1 MAYKPTGNYND
12 QIVNQSDKA
21 QIAAYQDA
29 YNKAKASG
37 NTAGMNAA
45 HAGAEAIR
53 ANYGYS
59 GTADG
64 SGYVSNGKGN
74 TVLPEVVAP
83 KEVYT
88 GSSGESYINQLQDA
102 RVASARNAIQSAYD
116 QSMIDLDAQEAK
128 LPQAYNTARND
139 LSAQHELER
148 MNYNEYA
155 AGQGINTG
163 ASSQVRLSQNN
174 AYLKNLAD
182 INARQADATAA
193 LQLER
198 TKAKLQYQ
206 ADIKQAILDGDTARA
221 EALYQDWQRQDDN
234 KVNAAM
240 QLAQMQMTA
249 QQANL
254 SRAQS
259 QQQLDMERDDIAYN
273 RALMRAQT
281 LAKESGD
288 FSGYLDP
295 ALGYSE
301 DKVRNMNY
309 WWRILNGFE
318 AYGGGSGGGG
328 SSGGGGGRRS
338 GGSGSGRYT
347 PPATETP
354 DSTAALTPNPNGG
367 KASGGGGGKRV
378 GGPSLGQVSYSGD
391 DEAILTWNGKNYGSV
406 NALVSDVNKNKNV
419 TPEQEKRIAAS
430 IKKYTGV
437 DVS

>member
-37 NTAGMNAA
+37 NTAGMQAA

-59 GTADG
+59 GTTDG
-64 SGYVSNGKGN
+64 SGYVSNGRGN

-88 GSSGESYINQLQDA
+88 GQSGESYINQLQDA
-102 RVASARNAIQSAYD
+102 RVASAKNAIKSAYD
-116 QSMIDLDAQEAK
+116 QSMIDLDAQEEK

-155 AGQGINTG
+155 AGQNIGTG

-174 AYLKNLAD
+174 AYLKNLSD

-259 QQQLDMERDDIAYN
+259 QQQLDMARDDIDYTRKAN
-273 RALMRAQT
+273 RAET
-281 LAKESGD
+281 LASMGD
-288 FSGYLDP
+288 FSGYLDM
-295 ALGYSE
+295 GYSE
-301 DKVRNMNY
+301 KEVQNMNY
-309 WWRILNGFE
+309 MWRVLNGLESFNS
-318 AYGGGSGGGG
+318 GSSGGSGG
-328 SSGGGGGRRS
+328 SGGGGGRRRSS
-338 GGSGSGRYT
+338 GGNSGT
-347 PPATETP
+347 
-354 DSTAALTPNPNGG
+354 
-367 KASGGGGGKRV
+367 ASGNGTQVPTDNSDSGKKPKGEMAQRIQGFNRENTNAFLGG
-378 GGPSLGQVSYSGD
+378 QISYAQMLQNQKD
-391 DEAILTWNGKNYGSV
+391 FAKAPKNTPK
-406 NALVSDVNKNKNV
+406 NASTK
-419 TPEQEKRIAAS
+419 
-430 IKKYTGV
+430 
-437 DVS
+437 

>member
-1 MAYKPTGNYND
+1 MAYTPTGNYND
-12 QIVNQSDKA
+12 QIMNPSDKA
-21 QIAAYQDA
+21 QVAAFQDA
-29 YNKAKASG
+29 YTKAQAKG
-37 NTAGMNAA
+37 DKAGMQAA

-59 GTADG
+59 GTTDG

-74 TVLPEVVAP
+74 TVLPEIVAP

-88 GSSGESYINQLQDA
+88 GTSGESYINKLQDA
-102 RVASARNAIQSAYD
+102 RIASAKNAIQSAYD
-116 QSMIDLDAQEAK
+116 QSMVDLDAQEAK
-128 LPQAYNTARND
+128 LPQAYDTARND

-155 AGQGINTG
+155 AGQNIGTG

-221 EALYQDWQRQDDN
+221 EALYQDFQRQDDN

-240 QLAQMQMTA
+240 QLAQMQMQA

-259 QQQLDMERDDIAYN
+259 QQQLDMARDDVDYTRKAN
-273 RALMRAQT
+273 RAET
-281 LAKESGD
+281 LASMGD
-288 FSGYLDP
+288 FSGYLDM
-295 ALGYSE
+295 GYSE
-301 DKVRNMNY
+301 KEVQNMNY
-309 WWRILNGFE
+309 MWRVLNGLESFNS
-318 AYGGGSGGGG
+318 GSSGGSG
-328 SSGGGGGRRS
+328 GGGGGRRS
-338 GGSGSGRYT
+338 SGGSSNSGT
-347 PPATETP
+347 
-354 DSTAALTPNPNGG
+354 
-367 KASGGGGGKRV
+367 ASGNGTQAPTSNNDTSAKPKSEMAQRLQGFNRENTNAFLGG
-378 GGPSLGQVSYSGD
+378 QISYAQMLQNQKD
-391 DEAILTWNGKNYGSV
+391 FAKAQKNNKPK
-406 NALVSDVNKNKNV
+406 NASTK
-419 TPEQEKRIAAS
+419 
-430 IKKYTGV
+430 
-437 DVS
+437 

>member
-12 QIVNQSDKA
+12 QVMNPSDKA
-21 QIAAYQDA
+21 QVAEFQNAYD
-29 YNKAKASG
+29 KAKASG
-37 NTAGMNAA
+37 NTAGMQAA
-45 HAGAEAIR
+45 HAGAESIR
-53 ANYGYS
+53 KRYGYS
-59 GTADG
+59 GGGDG
-64 SGYVSNGKGN
+64 SSYISNGQGN

-88 GSSGESYINQLQDA
+88 GQSGESYINQLQDA
-102 RVASARNAIQSAYD
+102 RIASAKNAIQSAYD

-182 INARQADATAA
+182 INARQADAVSA

-221 EALYQDWQRQDDN
+221 EALYQDFQRQDDN

-240 QLAQMQMTA
+240 QLASWDMQA

-259 QQQLDMERDDIAYN
+259 QQQLDMTRDDVAYQRKAN
-273 RALMRAQT
+273 RAET
-281 LAKESGD
+281 LASMGD
-288 FSGYLDP
+288 FSGYLDM
-295 ALGYSE
+295 GYSQDE
-301 DKVRNMNY
+301 VRNMNY
-309 WWRILNGFE
+309 MWRVLNGLE